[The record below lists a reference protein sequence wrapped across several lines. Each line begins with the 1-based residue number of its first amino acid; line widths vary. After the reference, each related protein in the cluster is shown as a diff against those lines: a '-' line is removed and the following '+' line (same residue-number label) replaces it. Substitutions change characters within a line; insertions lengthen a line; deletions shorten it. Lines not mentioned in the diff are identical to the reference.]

1 MGRTIL
7 DVRNLKTYFYT
18 KSGVVRAVDG
28 VSLSVKEREIVG
40 LVGESGCGKSVTALS
55 IMRLVPEPG
64 KIVEG
69 EIYFMDKNILA
80 LTDEEI
86 RKIRG
91 KEMAM
96 IFQNPSSSLN
106 PVFTTGY
113 QVAEP
118 IMLHLLKSKEEA
130 STLTTQL
137 FNKVEISDPQRR
149 TREYPHQLSGGMKQR
164 VMIAMAIS
172 CKPKLLIA
180 DEPTTALDV
189 TVQAQ
194 IMNLIRELRNDIG
207 SAILLITHDMG
218 LVAENCDR
226 VAVMYAGKIVESAPV
241 EEIFSDPKHPY
252 TQLLLSSI
260 PRPDRDIDKLTV
272 IKGEVPDPISPPP
285 GCRFAPRCPYVM
297 DICIEK
303 YPTMLSINDNHLAAC
318 HLYINKSDDV

>member
-69 EIYFMDKNILA
+69 EIYFMDKNILF
-80 LTDEEI
+80 LTEEEI

-194 IMNLIRELRNDIG
+194 IMNLIRDLRNDIG

-241 EEIFSDPKHPY
+241 EEIFSEPKHPY

-272 IKGEVPDPISPPP
+272 IRGEVPDPINPPQ
-285 GCRFAPRCPYVM
+285 GCRFAPRCPYAM
-297 DICIEK
+297 DICIQK
-303 YPTMLSINDNHLAAC
+303 YPEMLSINDNHLVAC
-318 HLYINKSDDV
+318 HLYTNKSEDT

>member
-1 MGRTIL
+1 LGRTIL

-69 EIYFMDKNILA
+69 EIYFMDKNILF
-80 LTDEEI
+80 LTEEEI

-194 IMNLIRELRNDIG
+194 IMNLIRDLRNDIG

-241 EEIFSDPKHPY
+241 EEIFSEPKHPY

-272 IKGEVPDPISPPP
+272 IRGEVPDPINPPQ
-285 GCRFAPRCPYVM
+285 GCRFAPRCPYAM
-297 DICIEK
+297 DICIQK
-303 YPTMLSINDNHLAAC
+303 YPEMLSINDNHLVAC
-318 HLYINKSDDV
+318 HLYTNKSEDT

>member
-1 MGRTIL
+1 LGRTIL

>member
-1 MGRTIL
+1 MTTIL
-7 DVRNLKTYFYT
+7 DIRNLKTYFYT
-18 KSGVVRAVDG
+18 KNGVVRAVDG
-28 VSLSVKEREIVG
+28 VNLTVEEKEIVG

-64 KIVEG
+64 KIIEG
-69 EIYFMDKNILA
+69 EIYFIGKNILK
-80 LTDEEI
+80 LSDEEI

-118 IMLHLLKSKEEA
+118 IMLHLQYKKEEA
-130 STLTTQL
+130 DNIVAKL
-137 FNKVEISDPQRR
+137 FSKVKISEPLRR
-149 TREYPHQLSGGMKQR
+149 VKEFPHQLSGGMKQR

-194 IMNLIRELRNDIG
+194 IMNLIKELRDEIG

-218 LVAENCDR
+218 LVAENCDK
-226 VAVMYAGKIVESAPV
+226 VAVMYAGKIVESANV
-241 EEIFSDPKHPY
+241 EELFSNPSHPY

-260 PRPDRDIDKLTV
+260 PRPDRDIDRLAV
-272 IKGEVPDPISPPP
+272 IKGEVPDPINPPP
-285 GCRFAPRCPYVM
+285 GCRFAPRCPYAFELCKM
-297 DICIEK
+297 KSPDMTIIR
-303 YPTMLSINDNHLAAC
+303 DNHLVAC
-318 HLYINKSDDV
+318 HLYNERIRNE